1 MLKRYEDAQLA
12 ASMEQSQQGGQ
23 FRILD
28 PAIPATRPQAP
39 NRLGLI
45 IAGVLLA
52 VGAATAAAMLAERLD
67 TSFHTFED
75 LRSFAKVPVLASIPH
90 VPSADETARLARRHR
105 LATASITLGLA
116 LVVAASYY
124 LAHGNDQLVRL
135 LSRGG
140 S

>member
-1 MLKRYEDAQLA
+1 
-12 ASMEQSQQGGQ
+12 MEQSQQSGQ

-28 PAIPATRPQAP
+28 PAIPAKEPQAP
-39 NRLGLI
+39 NRIGLI
-45 IAGVLLA
+45 LAGVLLA
-52 VGAATAAAMLAERLD
+52 VGTAAAAAMLAERLD